1 MEMGKIIALAEFDN
15 QALHSLVPR
24 KALAFAKWQYSYSLT
39 PEQKTKKAELDGTE
53 EIEHPFPEGSNRE
66 LHGVFFTALKEKK
79 AKWMDESK
87 DYCKSK
93 SLMVGSDV

>member
-24 KALAFAKWQYSYSLT
+24 KPLAFAKWQYPYTLT
-39 PEQKTKKAELDGTE
+39 PEQKMKKAQLDRTE
-53 EIEHPFPEGSNRE
+53 EMEHPFPEGSNTE
-66 LHGVFFTALKEKK
+66 LYGVFFTALKEKK

-87 DYCKSK
+87 DYCKFRSP
-93 SLMVGSDV
+93 MTGSDV